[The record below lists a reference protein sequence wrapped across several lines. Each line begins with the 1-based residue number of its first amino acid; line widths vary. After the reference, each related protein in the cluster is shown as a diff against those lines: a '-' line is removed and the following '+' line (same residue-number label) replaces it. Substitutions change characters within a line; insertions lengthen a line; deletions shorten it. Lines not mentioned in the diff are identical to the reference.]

1 MSYRLPS
8 LNGLRAFEAA
18 ARHSSFRS
26 AARELRVTPGAV
38 GQHVRAL
45 EEALGVRLFERRH
58 RKLALSAAGASY
70 LPAVSGAFGRISIA
84 TERIAG
90 AGRRK
95 LVTVGVPADFAAKWL
110 APNLAKFRAL
120 HPGIDVRIV
129 PGAGFADLEQG
140 VVDAVIE
147 RRAAPPRDLHSVAL
161 LPERRVVVA
170 TRRLAATLRRLSDL
184 TLILHDGRS
193 DAWRGWARA
202 NAARIDLAKASRF
215 PDTVS
220 MLDAVLS
227 GRGAAL
233 VGEILVRHDIEAGRL
248 VTPFRRAWSTGDK
261 YFLCCMPGVA
271 ACAEIVAFRTWLRAA
286 VHATRAEK
294 QQRRAA

>member
-1 MSYRLPS
+1 MSYRLPP

-18 ARHSSFRS
+18 ARHASFKL
-26 AARELRVTPGAV
+26 AARELHVTPGAV

-45 EEALGVRLFERRH
+45 EETLGVRLFERRH
-58 RKLALSAAGASY
+58 RALVLSAAGASY

-84 TERIAG
+84 TERIART
-90 AGRRK
+90 GRRK
-95 LVTVGVPADFAAKWL
+95 LVTVGAPSDFAAKWL
-110 APNLAKFRAL
+110 APNLVKFRAL
-120 HPGIDVRIV
+120 NPDIDVRIV

-140 VVDAVIE
+140 VVDAAIE

-161 LPERRVVVA
+161 LPERRVVVC
-170 TRRLAATLRRLSDL
+170 TRRLAATLRRPSDL

-193 DAWRGWARA
+193 DAWRSWARA
-202 NAARIDLAKASRF
+202 NAARIDLPRAIRF
-215 PDTVS
+215 ADTAS

-233 VGEILVRHDIEAGRL
+233 VGELLVRREIESGRL
-248 VTPFRRAWSTGDK
+248 VVPFRRAWLTGDK

-271 ACAEIVAFRTWLRAA
+271 ACEEVVAFRAWLRAA
-286 VHATRAEK
+286 VHATRAETN
-294 QQRRAA
+294 QRRAA